1 MGGCNPAHTLMEKWL
16 QLSRYS
22 EAKEVDATQYR
33 CLVGS
38 LRYLFH
44 TRPDLVFVVGYV
56 SRFMERQMMEHQQAI
71 KQILRYV
78 VGTLD
83 YSLRYERCLDASHL
97 VGYCDNALA
106 GDIDMSKS
114 TSGILFFLDN
124 CLVS

>member
-1 MGGCNPAHTLMEKWL
+1 
-16 QLSRYS
+16 
-22 EAKEVDATQYR
+22 
-33 CLVGS
+33 
-38 LRYLFH
+38 
-44 TRPDLVFVVGYV
+44 
-56 SRFMERQMMEHQQAI
+56 MEHQQAI

-97 VGYCDNALA
+97 VGYYDNALA